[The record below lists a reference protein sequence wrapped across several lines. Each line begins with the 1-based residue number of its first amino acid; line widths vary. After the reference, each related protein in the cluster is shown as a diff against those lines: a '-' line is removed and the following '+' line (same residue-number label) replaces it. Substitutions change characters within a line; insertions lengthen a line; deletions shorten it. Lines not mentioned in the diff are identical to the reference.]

1 MVGQLMFLV
10 DTNVWLELLLEQEK
24 ADEVREFFLHI
35 ESQFLTITE
44 FSLYSIGIILT
55 RLRKHD
61 LLNDFFSD
69 TIEDSGV
76 SIVRLNVSDLKQ
88 ISDICKEYKL
98 DFDDAYQYVASMKYD
113 MTLVSFD
120 NDFKRM
126 ERRSKTPAMII
137 SENGA

>member
-1 MVGQLMFLV
+1 MFLV